1 MNVLVMNLW
10 TVALQAPLFTEF
22 SRQEYTGVGSH
33 FLLQGIFLTQGLT
46 PGILHCRQI
55 IYHLSRQRGV
65 CKVVCVEKTWPRLFI
80 AFILCFP

>member
-33 FLLQGIFLTQGLT
+33 FLLQGIFLTQGLNLYLL
-46 PGILHCRQI
+46 GLLHCRRVL
-55 IYHLSRQRGV
+55 YLLSYQGD
-65 CKVVCVEKTWPRLFI
+65 LD
-80 AFILCFP
+80 